1 MPDEIIRREFP
12 AELVPSGD
20 GRTLDLR
27 VVPFNTVARV
37 SDDGGRTVYEEMWMP
52 GAFDKQLSAP
62 NRVDVLVNFEH
73 QQGIGGVVARGTE
86 LRDTGVALDMTARM
100 LSVSDADKALELV
113 NEGVVGGV
121 SLEAIPLKSERGKDG
136 VVRRV
141 AARLINVALCRSP
154 AYPDAAVLAV
164 REMPPDEIV
173 ERVAMPEGMDSMPD
187 GVKACTMNGTAGYS
201 GGKAC
206 HMHDGSDSSM
216 RSAMRSAMKDAG
228 MSSAQM
234 DSMMAGRMEPLSPQV
249 VREEL
254 AAEELAKN
262 PPEFS
267 DAELALQR
275 VGFEPLLVRAVT
287 HKPWDGSPAR
297 FTDEEYQRSCLIDRG
312 GSDMPTKERCSL
324 PVLEPNGDVNANALG
339 AAAAA
344 LAGARGGL
352 RMVSPEMKAKAARKL
367 MRYYGQ
373 AEMDPPDSLRRL
385 AAS

>member
-86 LRDTGVALDMTARM
+86 LRDTGEALDMTARM

-121 SLEAIPLKSERGKDG
+121 SLEAVPLKSVRGEDG
-136 VVRRV
+136 VMRRV

-164 REMPPDEIV
+164 REAPEEITPV
-173 ERVAMPEGMDSMPD
+173 
-187 GVKACTMNGTAGYS
+187 
-201 GGKAC
+201 
-206 HMHDGSDSSM
+206 
-216 RSAMRSAMKDAG
+216 
-228 MSSAQM
+228 
-234 DSMMAGRMEPLSPQV
+234 SPQE
-249 VREEL
+249 VREEM
-254 AAEELAKN
+254 AAEEAAKN

-297 FTDEEYQRSCLIDRG
+297 FSDEEYQRSCLIDRG
-312 GSDMPTKERCSL
+312 GDMPMKERCSL

-373 AEMDPPDSLRRL
+373 AEMEPPDSLRRL